1 MSGEVEGG
9 SSGSNGMAVDPLAGE
24 RVLAFD
30 TETTGIST
38 SRSRIVQFALVGSDV
53 DGSPMHIEH
62 LVDPRC
68 PIPIEA
74 SRVHGIYDGDVR
86 GAPLFRDVAD
96 ELHDAIEGAVLVGH
110 NVRRFD
116 MGMVEAEF
124 MRLGRLPPKP
134 KAVLDTLEAAR
145 RLKVGRPHNLGS
157 LCQRH
162 GIKLEK
168 AHTAGADAAAS
179 LMLLWRFTVD
189 HAHAFRRSI
198 EDLEHWLIHGEGRR
212 DAQALGRGLQD
223 LAPLDAEGRIR
234 QDEGRY
240 ILAFGRHRSRSLR
253 EVAAED
259 PAYLNWL
266 LSPASG
272 LAPEDIDELRAHLT

>member
-1 MSGEVEGG
+1 
-9 SSGSNGMAVDPLAGE
+9 MAVDPLAGE

-62 LVDPRC
+62 LIDPRC

-272 LAPEDIDELRAHLT
+272 LAPEDIDELRTHLA